1 MCTNKEMIYKYNL
14 HVNTMCLPRKTTM
27 NTTIVKQTP
36 RMVILWKFSLDER
49 RIVLL
54 WIFTSIAFL
63 SLLLNA
69 GIIMSC
75 ASRRFHKPMLL
86 YISISSLADACW
98 GIVGVSCVLNN
109 TLAHR
114 IEITFAECLWQMFCL
129 EFALVHQFLS
139 TWIMYVDRHCAVF
152 WPYTYIAL
160 MASRRD
166 ALKLVFLVEILGVF
180 LSISSPMVTM
190 YLEFC
195 NDSVTVH
202 DSACLATTVTRS
214 SCETSSTAS
223 TFGGIVLSFVFSLTG
238 FTALYSTCCIIWKCR
253 NSSKESNVKALHT
266 CLMQLMVTS
275 VQFVTCTF
283 ILGMKNILKRP
294 ADGLFLDLFAVVT
307 PATINPLIFG
317 FRTQEIRVVFVKA
330 FHPLWMK
337 YSTMIKHPSSWN
349 YFFKQWVLLYNV
361 KIHWPT

>member
-1 MCTNKEMIYKYNL
+1 MIYENNSR
-14 HVNTMCLPRKTTM
+14 VNTMCLCRKTTM
-27 NTTIVKQTP
+27 NTTILGRTP
-36 RMVILWKFSLDER
+36 RTVILWKFSLNEG
-49 RIVLL
+49 RIILL
-54 WIFTSIAFL
+54 WVFTSILFI

-152 WPYTYIAL
+152 WPYTYVAL
-160 MASRRD
+160 MASRRG
-166 ALKLVFLVEILGVF
+166 ALKLVFLVVILGFF
-180 LSISSPMVTM
+180 LSISCLMLTL
-190 YLEFC
+190 YLDFC
-195 NDSVTVH
+195 NDLVIVH
-202 DSACLATTVTRS
+202 DTACLSTTVARS
-214 SCETSSTAS
+214 SCESSSITTAS
-223 TFGGIVLSFVFSLTG
+223 LVVVFSFVFALTG

-266 CLMQLMVTS
+266 CLTQLMVTS

-307 PATINPLIFG
+307 PATLNPLIFG
-317 FRTQEIRVVFVKA
+317 FRTQEIRVVIMKA
-330 FHPLWMK
+330 F
-337 YSTMIKHPSSWN
+337 
-349 YFFKQWVLLYNV
+349 
-361 KIHWPT
+361 